1 MIVPFLVLLLACP
14 TDAPE
19 ATLAPPPGE
28 GAANPPGEGG
38 VAPPPSDQPEPKL
51 VVAEGEG
58 VKLSGTATY
67 EGEIASP
74 IRLDVLLQGEGG
86 PQRTHTVLLEKMGA
100 FEVVVPKNYGSV
112 QLAVLLETSA
122 PARPMAVT
130 PWIDVLDQPIADI
143 ALVLAPLDPT
153 AGPAVAP
160 TGPPPE
166 GTAPPPD
173 GAAPPP
179 AGEPPPG
186 ALGVQPASP
195 PPG

>member
-1 MIVPFLVLLLACP
+1 MIVSLLVLLLACP
-14 TDAPE
+14 TDAPD
-19 ATLAPPPGE
+19 APLAPPSAGEAAPPSGE
-28 GAANPPGEGG
+28 GS
-38 VAPPPSDQPEPKL
+38 VAPPPADQPEPKL

-58 VKLSGTATY
+58 VTLSGTATY
-67 EGEIASP
+67 DGEIASP
-74 IRLDVLLQGEGG
+74 IRLDVLLQGQGS

-160 TGPPPE
+160 AGPAPE

-173 GAAPPP
+173 GAS
-179 AGEPPPG
+179 PPPG
-186 ALGVQPASP
+186 APAAAAP
-195 PPG
+195 Q